1 MIMKKTEEEIRKIII
16 DSVEEAR
23 ACFDTEQEFISWL
36 NKPVEH
42 RFAALYNKEW
52 EEIILTVVNSS
63 TWGSHKTGGPVWVM
77 DFSYEN
83 VKSLLPDNP
92 WTPYFSKDKYNESI
106 RMMIDYVKEFIIAT
120 CVNNVLLV
128 HPNDDKFAERPKMTF
143 ITDYRILK
151 FIDTMVYPRHKFALN
166 KYWEF
171 DRYSLEKRASH
182 DLLFGAEIDRLS
194 KGEYTVCADDLPKEP
209 MIDDGDDN
217 EYWTYPLYGIDKGR
231 MGLSVKIPKSG
242 HQVKDYLPMYIY
254 DVMEYMRLEGLD
266 ITMRHEFSYTSH
278 ADTSERVALLKKS
291 GIKNAYG
298 IVPVN
303 KVDKVKMVYQTLE
316 LKMPKITEEHWFKQF
331 PKKIKWEEF

>member
-1 MIMKKTEEEIRKIII
+1 MKKTEEEIRKIII

-36 NKPVEH
+36 NEPVKH
-42 RFAALYNKEW
+42 HFAVLRNKEW

-106 RMMIDYVKEFIIAT
+106 RVMIDYVKEFIIAT
-120 CVNNVLLV
+120 CINNVLLV
-128 HPNDDKFAERPKMTF
+128 CPNDDHVVIGRPKMTF
-143 ITDYRILK
+143 FTDYRILK
-151 FIDTMVYPRHKFALN
+151 FIDTIVYPRHKFAFN

-194 KGEYTVCADDLPKEP
+194 KGEYTVCVDDLPKEP
-209 MIDDGDDN
+209 MIDLGDDN
-217 EYWTYPLYGIDKGR
+217 EYWDYPLYEIDKGR
-231 MGLSVKIPKSG
+231 MGLSAQIPKSG
-242 HQVKDYLPMYIY
+242 QVKDYLPMYIY
-254 DVMEYMRLEGLD
+254 DVMEYMRLGGLD
-266 ITMRHEFSYTSH
+266 ITMRHEFMYTSR
-278 ADTSERVALLKKS
+278 ADTSERVALLKKF

-303 KVDKVKMVYQTLE
+303 RVDKVKMVYQTLE
-316 LKMPKITEEHWFKQF
+316 LKMPEITEEHWFKQF
-331 PKKIKWEEF
+331 PKKIRWDKL